1 MKYLLTAF
9 VLLASAGWAQQ
20 SGQSTP
26 GSPPYTTPPTFPQD
40 RRAPSQQ
47 QIPPDQQAPPRAM
60 STAEVQQQIQQH
72 LDSEPLLH
80 SADIRARAE
89 EDSVSLTGTVDNE
102 SQHELALRIAQ
113 SYAGERKII
122 DKIKVRG

>member
-20 SGQSTP
+20 PGQSTP

-40 RRAPSQQ
+40 RREPSQQ

-72 LDSEPLLH
+72 LDAHSQALVAPGQVQQIYLYVYPTLLPG
-80 SADIRARAE
+80 
-89 EDSVSLTGTVDNE
+89 GTPPE
-102 SQHELALRIAQ
+102 GALLQRTWF
-113 SYAGERKII
+113 
-122 DKIKVRG
+122 